1 MKPVKDNEDSAVSEI
16 IGALLLFA
24 IGTTVLTGF
33 ILWYVPS
40 TGMTND
46 QGYQSATQSAFTT
59 LDSKILSPSLAPG
72 SAVSQSFPL
81 GVSGAPPFSSPTDS
95 SLCYSN
101 NFSASMKENYS
112 LNYYNRITYTNNTIV
127 ANANAT
133 NSNIYNNIYADNQF
147 AYSVS
152 FIENGLSPNGYW
164 SVSMGGRTKSSS
176 STLISFSMAQGTYGY
191 KISGSTTQLLS
202 SRDGSVVVNDSN
214 VVVNVEFYSA
224 SSLSGIIAENNGTTG
239 DLTPINSQ
247 NTIPDSSGNFIN
259 PGDGVVN
266 YWLNGTVSLND
277 INASANKN
285 AYALGSQAFSV
296 YQTTPLTYYIY
307 YLMQSDNYIDQCYVG
322 SWNIY
327 SYISSVPLGSNILNS
342 NITPIVKQ
350 SGTSPVNGYFKVNL
364 TSIDPSK
371 SFTLTAGKTY
381 YINFFEEVNVPPT
394 LNSNPNNYILTQLTS
409 NGGQII
415 TSQSGQWGYGPTELI
430 GTMETSNSE
439 FSIGVGSSQSFTV
452 YYWEQGVYR
461 GGQVYPYYYDN
472 FSIVHDYLSTSTGNP
487 YVFVVGYSLSAKTPY
502 TFYFNQTSLNST
514 QQWNV
519 SINGISNTSI
529 GGKTIIFK
537 LPVGVYQFSVNSSNT
552 ELGSPS
558 IGIINVTSL
567 YLQKNVMNVTF
578 SKPRGTTPAYYGI
591 TKEAWQAFTVTKPK
605 TIFNYV
611 SLYLFN
617 FTTPPSSYKSGA
629 YNSTITV
636 TVESEINATKF
647 SKSFSIQDTGWTQ
660 IFFGNKGTNLGV
672 GPWKVVVSGEG
683 GSNNVIDWGFST
695 SGGFDNYL
703 VTDASNLLTSQLNE
717 NKTSNVT
724 SFSSGLITP
733 VTNQVFMFQV
743 GYYNL
748 SVSNFRQTRNITL
761 NYIASGEILSNGFT
775 QFTYQAVFAIQDGA
789 SLEASSGVTYAT
801 VNPLPIQFT
810 GALGNSV
817 NPTSLAF
824 SSYIYNID
832 AINGIPTSISGD
844 GSTILT
850 MSLANRSAL
859 NYTVGNSYYF
869 GVGTQTELV
878 KVVNITLNS
887 FNYTMTSDFA
897 KYWEDSF
904 YTQLPHDKGSST
916 NFNVTINKFDFFKV
930 TLSNDKLF
938 FGMTTN
944 DTANGIPLY
953 SISTLYEN
961 FLVTQV

>member
-214 VVVNVEFYSA
+214 VVINVEFYSA

-247 NTIPDSSGNFIN
+247 NTIPDSNGNFIN
-259 PGDGVVN
+259 PGNGVVN

-277 INASANKN
+277 VNSTANPD

-307 YLMQSDNYIDQCYVG
+307 YLMQSDNYIDQYYVG
-322 SWNIY
+322 SWNVY
-327 SYISSVPLGSNILNS
+327 SYISSVPLGPNILNS
-342 NITPIVKQ
+342 NITPIVEQ
-350 SGTSPVNGYFKVNL
+350 SGSSLINGYFKVNL
-364 TSIDPSK
+364 SSIAPSK
-371 SFTLTAGKTY
+371 SFTLSAGKTY
-381 YINFFEEVNVPPT
+381 YINFFEEVNIPPT
-394 LNSNPNNYILTQLTS
+394 LNSNPNKYILTKLTDNTGTKIS
-409 NGGQII
+409 
-415 TSQSGQWGYGPTELI
+415 SQNGQWGYGPTELI
-430 GTMETSNSE
+430 GTIETTNSE
-439 FSIGVGSSQSFTV
+439 FSVGVGSSQSFTA
-452 YYWEQGVYR
+452 YYWEQGC
-461 GGQVYPYYYDN
+461 YYVSQKKSYDN
-472 FSIVHDYLSTSTGNP
+472 FSIVHDYISTSTGNP

-567 YLQKNVMNVTF
+567 YPQKNVMNVTF

-591 TKEAWQAFTVTKPK
+591 TREAWQAFSVTKPPDVENPQSI
-605 TIFNYV
+605 T
-611 SLYLFN
+611 LLE
-617 FTTPPSSYKSGA
+617 PPSPDTRTFHGPTPRFIPLFPKNICVQPVSWILKDFENLVALISD
-629 YNSTITV
+629 SIV
-636 TVESEINATKF
+636 TVI
-647 SKSFSIQDTGWTQ
+647 
-660 IFFGNKGTNLGV
+660 V
-672 GPWKVVVSGEG
+672 
-683 GSNNVIDWGFST
+683 
-695 SGGFDNYL
+695 
-703 VTDASNLLTSQLNE
+703 
-717 NKTSNVT
+717 
-724 SFSSGLITP
+724 
-733 VTNQVFMFQV
+733 
-743 GYYNL
+743 
-748 SVSNFRQTRNITL
+748 
-761 NYIASGEILSNGFT
+761 
-775 QFTYQAVFAIQDGA
+775 
-789 SLEASSGVTYAT
+789 
-801 VNPLPIQFT
+801 
-810 GALGNSV
+810 
-817 NPTSLAF
+817 
-824 SSYIYNID
+824 
-832 AINGIPTSISGD
+832 
-844 GSTILT
+844 
-850 MSLANRSAL
+850 
-859 NYTVGNSYYF
+859 
-869 GVGTQTELV
+869 EL
-878 KVVNITLNS
+878 
-887 FNYTMTSDFA
+887 
-897 KYWEDSF
+897 
-904 YTQLPHDKGSST
+904 
-916 NFNVTINKFDFFKV
+916 
-930 TLSNDKLF
+930 
-938 FGMTTN
+938 
-944 DTANGIPLY
+944 
-953 SISTLYEN
+953 
-961 FLVTQV
+961 

>member
-1 MKPVKDNEDSAVSEI
+1 MKPVKDDEDSAVSEI

-152 FIENGLSPNGYW
+152 FIESGLSPNGYW

-214 VVVNVEFYSA
+214 VVVNVEFYSS

-239 DLTPINSQ
+239 DLTPINTE
-247 NTIPDSSGNFIN
+247 NTIPDSSGAFIN

-266 YWLNGTVSLND
+266 YWLNGSLPLSNV
-277 INASANKN
+277 NTTANPY
-285 AYALGSQAFSV
+285 AYAVGSQAFTV

-307 YLMQSDNYIDQCYVG
+307 YLMQSDNYIDQWFVG

-327 SYISSVPLGSNILNS
+327 SYISSVPLGPNILNS
-342 NITPIVKQ
+342 NITPIVEQ
-350 SGTSPVNGYFKVNL
+350 SGTSLINGYYKVNL
-364 TSIDPSK
+364 TNIDPSK
-371 SFTLTAGKTY
+371 SFTLSSGTTY
-381 YINFFEEVNVPPT
+381 YINFFEEVNIPPT
-394 LNSNPNNYILTQLTS
+394 KNPNPNGYILTKLT
-409 NGGQII
+409 
-415 TSQSGQWGYGPTELI
+415 QSGVIVKNQNGQWGYGPTELI
-430 GTMETSNSE
+430 GTIETSNSE
-439 FSIGVGSSQSFTV
+439 FSVGVGSSQSFTV
-452 YYWEQGVYR
+452 YYWEQGDYNS
-461 GGQVYPYYYDN
+461 YDN
-472 FSIVHDYLSTSTGNP
+472 FSIVHDYISTSSGNP

-514 QQWNV
+514 QKWNV
-519 SINGISNTSI
+519 SINGISNCSK

-591 TKEAWQAFTVTKPK
+591 TKQAWQAFIVTKPD

-617 FTTPPSSYKSGA
+617 FTTPPSSYKSGP

-636 TVESEINATKF
+636 KVESEINGTVF
-647 SKSFSIQDTGWTQ
+647 SKSLNIQNTGWTQ
-660 IFFGNKGTNLGV
+660 IFFGKTYKLGV
-672 GPWKVVVSGEG
+672 GPWKILVTANGS
-683 GSNNVIDWGFST
+683 SNNVIDWGFST

-717 NKTSNVT
+717 NKTSNIT
-724 SFSSGLITP
+724 SFSSGLVTP
-733 VTNQVFMFQV
+733 VSNQVFMFQV

-761 NYIASGEILSNGFT
+761 NYLASGEILSNGFT
-775 QFTYQAVFAIQDGA
+775 QFTYQAAFAIQDGA
-789 SLEASSGVTYAT
+789 SLEASGGVTYAT

-810 GALGNSV
+810 GNPVSNG

-832 AINGIPTSISGD
+832 VINGIPTSISGD

-859 NYTVGNSYYF
+859 NYTIGNSYYF
-869 GVGTQTELV
+869 GVGSQTELV

-887 FNYTMTSDFA
+887 FNYTLTSNFA

-916 NFNVTINKFDFFKV
+916 NFNVTINKFNFFKV

-944 DTANGIPLY
+944 DTAINGIPLY

>member
-112 LNYYNRITYTNNTIV
+112 LNYYNRITYVNNTII

-152 FIENGLSPNGYW
+152 FIESGLSPSGYW

-239 DLTPINSQ
+239 DLTPINTE
-247 NTIPDSSGNFIN
+247 NVIPDSTGNFN
-259 PGDGVVN
+259 NGGSGVVN
-266 YWLNGTVSLND
+266 YWLNGSLPLSNVD
-277 INASANKN
+277 PNGPANYSCT
-285 AYALGSQAFSV
+285 YALGAQAFSV
-296 YQTTPLTYYIY
+296 YQLSTVTYYTY
-307 YLMQSDNYIDQCYVG
+307 YLMQSYNYMVQCCIGNWAV
-322 SWNIY
+322 Y
-327 SYISSVPLGSNILNS
+327 SYISSTPFGANY
-342 NITPIVKQ
+342 TPIIPQ
-350 SGTSPVNGYFKVNL
+350 YGNSLINGYNFVNL
-364 TSIDPSK
+364 TNLCPSK
-371 SFTLTAGKTY
+371 TFTLQSGQVY
-381 YINFFEEVNVPPT
+381 YINFFETVNNPT
-394 LNSNPNNYILTQLTS
+394 KVNQDNYVKTVLTS
-409 NGGQII
+409 GGTQV
-415 TSQSGQWGYGPTELI
+415 TSESGQWGYGPTELI
-430 GTMETSNSE
+430 GTIETNNAE
-439 FSIGVGSSQSFTV
+439 FSVGVGASQSFTAH
-452 YYWEQGVYR
+452 YWEDGVCTKNFF
-461 GGQVYPYYYDN
+461 GQITSQTDN
-472 FSIVHDYLSTSTGNP
+472 FSITHDYLSITTGNP

-529 GGKTIIFK
+529 GGRTIIFK
-537 LPVGVYQFSVNSSNT
+537 LPQGVYQFSVNSSNI

-567 YLQKNVMNVTF
+567 YPQKNTMNVTF

-591 TKEAWQAFTVTKPK
+591 TREAWQAFTVTKPN

-611 SLYLFN
+611 SLYMFN

-636 TVESEINATKF
+636 SVESEINSTVF
-647 SKSFSIQDTGWTQ
+647 SKSFTIQDTGWTQ
-660 IFFGNKGTNLGV
+660 IFFGKTYRLGV

-717 NKTSNVT
+717 NKTSNIT
-724 SFSSGLITP
+724 SFSSGLVTP

-761 NYIASGEILSNGFT
+761 NYKASGEILSNGFT

-789 SLEASSGVTYAT
+789 SLEASGGVTYAT

-810 GALGNSV
+810 GALGNNV

-887 FNYTMTSDFA
+887 FNYTLTSDFA

-916 NFNVTINKFDFFKV
+916 NFNVTVNKFNFFRV

-944 DTANGIPLY
+944 DTAINGIPLY

>member
-112 LNYYNRITYTNNTIV
+112 LNYYNRITYVNNTII

-214 VVVNVEFYSA
+214 VVINVEFYSA

-247 NTIPDSSGNFIN
+247 NTISDSISKYTIDPNNVIG
-259 PGDGVVN
+259 
-266 YWLNGTVSLND
+266 YWLNGSIPLSKV
-277 INASANKN
+277 NATDGNPC
-285 AYALGSQAFSV
+285 AYALASQAFNV

-307 YLMQSDNYIDQCYVG
+307 YLMQSDNYLDQYYVG
-322 SWNIY
+322 GWKVY
-327 SYISSVPLGSNILNS
+327 SYISEVPLGANIANT
-342 NITPIVKQ
+342 NITPIVCQKGN
-350 SGTSPVNGYFKVNL
+350 SLINGYQVVNL
-364 TSIDPSK
+364 TKLYPSM
-371 SFTLTAGKTY
+371 SFTLKAGQTY
-381 YINFFEEVNVPPT
+381 YINFFEQVNT
-394 LNSNPNNYILTQLTS
+394 GETQNNDGYYPNVLTYA
-409 NGGQII
+409 NGNII
-415 TSQSGQWGYGPTELI
+415 TSESGQWGYGPTELI
-430 GTMETSNSE
+430 GTIQTDNSE
-439 FSIGVGSSQSFTV
+439 FLIGAGSSQSFTMGYCQV
-452 YYWEQGVYR
+452 GSYYNSLNFNA
-461 GGQVYPYYYDN
+461 DN
-472 FSIVHDYLSTSTGNP
+472 FSILHIYESTTSGNP
-487 YVFVVGYSLSAKTPY
+487 YVFVVGYSLFAKTPY

-567 YLQKNVMNVTF
+567 YPQKNVMNVTF

-591 TKEAWQAFTVTKPK
+591 TREAWQAFTVTKPD

-611 SLYLFN
+611 SLYMFN

-629 YNSTITV
+629 YNSTIKV
-636 TVESEINATKF
+636 SVESEVNGTGF
-647 SKSFSIQDTGWTQ
+647 SKSFNIQDTGWAQ
-660 IFFGNKGTNLGV
+660 LFFGKTFRLGV
-672 GPWKVVVSGEG
+672 GPWKIVVSGEG
-683 GSNNVIDWGFST
+683 GSNNIIDWGFST

-717 NKTSNVT
+717 NKTSNIT
-724 SFSSGLITP
+724 TFSSGLITP

-761 NYIASGEILSNGFT
+761 NYNASGEILSSGFT

-789 SLEASSGVTYAT
+789 SLEASGGVTYAT

-810 GALGNSV
+810 GAPGNNV

-887 FNYTMTSDFA
+887 FNYTLTSDFA

-916 NFNVTINKFDFFKV
+916 NFNVTVNKFNFFRV

-944 DTANGIPLY
+944 DTAINGIPLY